1 MYLQRVDRT
10 LEELGQ
16 FNTTERMVKESTMAS
31 EQNVL
36 RASCIVHPSVKNF
49 FDRPVLIH
57 NEIENREKNT
67 MWNILTSNVLN
78 FVKDKFSSSAN
89 CDQDLIKLSK

>member
-1 MYLQRVDRT
+1 MGVNLQRVDRT

-16 FNTTERMVKESTMAS
+16 FNTTERMVKESTMAR

-36 RASCIVHPSVKNF
+36 RISCIVHPSIKNF

-57 NEIENREKNT
+57 FNEIENREKN
-67 MWNILTSNVLN
+67 IL
-78 FVKDKFSSSAN
+78 
-89 CDQDLIKLSK
+89 